1 MINILFSSA
10 LIASSCTNQFR
21 HISYYFILTLISVA
35 DGFGKNEQNL
45 ILINY
50 YIILKSHDKSLKN
63 VQSKQLNDFGKKH
76 FIFLKTESLDNAM
89 LEI

>member
-1 MINILFSSA
+1 MINILLSSA

-21 HISYYFILTLISVA
+21 PISYCSILTLISVA

-45 ILINY
+45 ILIN
-50 YIILKSHDKSLKN
+50 I
-63 VQSKQLNDFGKKH
+63 QSKQLNDFGKKY

>member
-1 MINILFSSA
+1 MSQAVNVLWLCEVHVISRCILNWVALLIEMINILLSSA

-45 ILINY
+45 ILINLY
-50 YIILKSHDKSLKN
+50 YFKKSW
-63 VQSKQLNDFGKKH
+63 
-76 FIFLKTESLDNAM
+76 
-89 LEI
+89 